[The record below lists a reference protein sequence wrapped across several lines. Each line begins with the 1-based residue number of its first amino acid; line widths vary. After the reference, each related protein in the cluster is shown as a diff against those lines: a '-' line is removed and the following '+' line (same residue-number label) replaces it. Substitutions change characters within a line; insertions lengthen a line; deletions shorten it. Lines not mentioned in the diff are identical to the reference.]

1 MKIFSAS
8 NPTEAHI
15 ICGLLES
22 ENIACEVRGE
32 DLFGLKGKSH
42 SLRTLPPTYGYM
54 SQNWPVKPARSL
66 MTTRNSKILSF
77 MKSGVVVNAM
87 KSTKRNSV
95 LAGNVALHHQSQ
107 DITNDTPP

>member
-32 DLFGLKGKSH
+32 GLFGLKGEIPFTEDTDPYVWLYEPEQANK
-42 SLRTLPPTYGYM
+42 
-54 SQNWPVKPARSL
+54 ARV
-66 MTTRNSKILSF
+66 I
-77 MKSGVVVNAM
+77 VNEYQ
-87 KSTKRNSV
+87 KQQTVIIK
-95 LAGNVALHHQSQ
+95 
-107 DITNDTPP
+107 

>member
-32 DLFGLKGKSH
+32 GLFGLKGEIPFTEDTDPYVWLCEPEMTDK
-42 SLRTLPPTYGYM
+42 
-54 SQNWPVKPARSL
+54 ARLIVSEYQ
-66 MTTRNSKILSF
+66 K
-77 MKSGVVVNAM
+77 
-87 KSTKRNSV
+87 
-95 LAGNVALHHQSQ
+95 QQ
-107 DITNDTPP
+107 DSIIYEEWRCRKCHEINEAQFGSCWQCGTASPE

>member
-32 DLFGLKGKSH
+32 GLFGLKGF
-42 SLRTLPPTYGYM
+42 LNFLCYT
-54 SQNWPVKPARSL
+54 A
-66 MTTRNSKILSF
+66 
-77 MKSGVVVNAM
+77 AE
-87 KSTKRNSV
+87 
-95 LAGNVALHHQSQ
+95 LAS
-107 DITNDTPP
+107 IE

>member
-32 DLFGLKGKSH
+32 GLFGLKGEYFRLGLGQKDF
-42 SLRTLPPTYGYM
+42 P
-54 SQNWPVKPARSL
+54 Q
-66 MTTRNSKILSF
+66 
-77 MKSGVVVNAM
+77 
-87 KSTKRNSV
+87 
-95 LAGNVALHHQSQ
+95 ALIAFQVFI
-107 DITNDTPP
+107 DNNF

>member
-32 DLFGLKGKSH
+32 GLFGLKGEIPFTEETDPYVWLYEPELASKAL
-42 SLRTLPPTYGYM
+42 SL
-54 SQNWPVKPARSL
+54 
-66 MTTRNSKILSF
+66 I
-77 MKSGVVVNAM
+77 
-87 KSTKRNSV
+87 
-95 LAGNVALHHQSQ
+95 H
-107 DITNDTPP
+107 I